1 MDQTDA
7 ESAGEGGEAESEAEA
22 GLAPILVTP
31 EADPHETLAPEVAFV
46 VPPPIAEATDTH
58 REPEPEPQAEPE
70 PDRPDP
76 VLTALATLNDAVIG
90 RLDGLQTR
98 FDREIRAEATREKV
112 VDRLHAELQEYK
124 QGLLL
129 GILRPVFVDLIQL
142 HDDIGK
148 MTAAKPGEPFEGEAA
163 AWVDRL
169 DGIRQGI
176 VDVLYRQGVEP
187 FTVEG
192 EAFDPRRQRAL
203 ATVPNDDPAR
213 ARTVAARV
221 RVGFQA
227 GDKVIRPEVVTVHAA
242 PPPPPP
248 IRSDDAR

>member
-7 ESAGEGGEAESEAEA
+7 EPANNEAEVE
-22 GLAPILVTP
+22 LAPIMVTP
-31 EADPHETLAPEVAFV
+31 EADPHGSLAPEVAFV
-46 VPPPIAEATDTH
+46 VPPPIAEATDTL
-58 REPEPEPQAEPE
+58 REPEPESEPGPEPE
-70 PDRPDP
+70 PARPDP
-76 VLTALATLNDAVIG
+76 VLAALGALNDAVVG

-148 MTAAKPGEPFEGEAA
+148 MTAAKPGETFAGEAA

-169 DGIRQGI
+169 DGVRQGI

-192 EAFDPRRQRAL
+192 ETFDPRRQRAL

-242 PPPPPP
+242 PPQAPPPP
-248 IRSDDAR
+248 ARSDDAR